1 MPSDEEVKM
10 AACAIILQAGGH
22 PCPEGIDPDEIL
34 NIVSEWARNDVLEKA
49 RAALKAAERV
59 RN

>member
-10 AACAIILQAGGH
+10 AACAIMLQAGGH
-22 PCPEGIDPDEIL
+22 KCPEGINPDDIL

-49 RAALKAAERV
+49 RLALEAAERV